1 MNRQSKCKGLKM
13 QRKIMASL
21 GMLLLVFVVV
31 ACSAAATPAAAPTA
45 PAEAPVAVE
54 APVATEAPQTEV
66 APSNA
71 VMEVPVQ
78 SPFVCPEGTAT
89 DANGALLISGCESIS
104 DIQAKYPGMDV
115 LPNTVMMEYSAEA
128 TREGYYDS
136 TVGSGLSDLETMC
149 KFLQFHG
156 DVYSGDQVSLAT
168 IGTGVD
174 ILGPNC
180 ATDNKYAQIS
190 VYQGT
195 VSESLMKIGTMLGL
209 ASDDPIYAY
218 ETSTG
223 LGYYVFWKM
232 DPADNSRVIVSIISG
247 GLGTR

>member
-1 MNRQSKCKGLKM
+1 
-13 QRKIMASL
+13 
-21 GMLLLVFVVV
+21 MLAFVVAACGSTPPAPV
-31 ACSAAATPAAAPTA
+31 AEPTAPIEEPAAAT
-45 PAEAPVAVE
+45 
-54 APVATEAPQTEV
+54 EV
-66 APSNA
+66 VTDAAPSNA

>member
-1 MNRQSKCKGLKM
+1 M
-13 QRKIMASL
+13 QRNITVLMGL
-21 GMLLLVFVVV
+21 VMLAFVVAACGSTPPAPV
-31 ACSAAATPAAAPTA
+31 AEPTAPIEEPAAAT
-45 PAEAPVAVE
+45 
-54 APVATEAPQTEV
+54 EV
-66 APSNA
+66 VTDAAPSNA

>member
-1 MNRQSKCKGLKM
+1 M

-54 APVATEAPQTEV
+54 ELVATEAPQIEV

-78 SPFVCPEGTAT
+78 TPFACPEGTAT

-115 LPNTVMMEYSAEA
+115 LPNTVMMEYSAEG
-128 TREGYYDS
+128 TREGYYDD
-136 TVGSGLSDLETMC
+136 TITSGLTDLATMC

-156 DVYSGDQVSLAT
+156 DIYAGDQASLTA

-174 ILGPNC
+174 ILGPIC
-180 ATDNKYAQIS
+180 ATDNEYTQVA
-190 VYQGT
+190 
-195 VSESLMKIGTMLGL
+195 VSDSLKTLATTSLGL
-209 ASDDPIYAY
+209 AADDKIFAY

-247 GLGTR
+247 ALGTR

>member
-31 ACSAAATPAAAPTA
+31 ACSASATLTPAEAPTA

-78 SPFVCPEGTAT
+78 TPFACPEVNITGGSRG
-89 DANGALLISGCESIS
+89 DLLVSGCESIS
-104 DIQAKYPGMDV
+104 DIQTKYPGMNV
-115 LPNTVMMEYSAEA
+115 LPNSVMMEYSADTE
-128 TREGYYDS
+128 REGYYDDE
-136 TVGSGLSDLETMC
+136 VLSALTDLATMC

-156 DVYSGDQVSLAT
+156 DIYVGDQTVLAG

-174 ILGPNC
+174 MLGPIC
-180 ATDNKYAQIS
+180 AADNEYTQVA
-190 VYQGT
+190 
-195 VSESLMKIGTMLGL
+195 VSDGLKTLATTWGL
-209 ASDDPIYAY
+209 AADDKIFAY

-223 LGYYVFWKM
+223 LGYYVFWKP
-232 DPADNSRVIVSIISG
+232 DPADGTRVIVSIISG
-247 GLGTR
+247 ALGN